1 MNLHNF
7 YRKYEDSPKDSRFDV
22 IATPIEP
29 ISLFVIFK
37 RLEAVRA
44 QQRYFNEQEKHLLAL
59 AELGFQQIEDKKR
72 K

>member
-1 MNLHNF
+1 
-7 YRKYEDSPKDSRFDV
+7 
-22 IATPIEP
+22 
-29 ISLFVIFK
+29 VIFK

>member
-1 MNLHNF
+1 MLNLHQF
-7 YRKYEDSPKDSRFDV
+7 YRQYEDSQKDARFDV

-44 QQRYFNEQEKHLLAL
+44 QQRYFNEQEEHLLSL
-59 AELGFQQIEDKKR
+59 AEIGFKQLEDKK
-72 K
+72 